1 MRSLRAWLVY
11 LAVVL
16 LGGALLAPWL
26 YRAAQAAAESFPV
39 CQSLAAKPFHRF
51 VNRSLL
57 GLALAGLW
65 PLLRQCGLRSWRD
78 LGWTSC
84 TGRWRPVWRGV
95 LVGFIGLGLAGGTVL
110 IAGARVWRP
119 AIHFP
124 DLALAVAG
132 AAVTALAVSAIEET
146 LFRGVL
152 QGTFRRVWNPTG
164 ALWLSSIV
172 YAALHFLARVRWN
185 EPVEWASGLV
195 VLGRM
200 LAGFGDWMQ
209 VFPGFLNL
217 VLAGALLGAA
227 FEQTG
232 NLYFSAGLHAGWVF
246 WLKLYTA
253 TTGETAGAFHELW
266 GSGKLT
272 DGWVALPALA
282 LTAAVLPLALRDSRP
297 ARAAP

>member
-1 MRSLRAWLVY
+1 MRSLRAWLAY
-11 LAVVL
+11 LAVVF

-26 YRAAQAAAESFPV
+26 YRAAQAAAESFPA

-65 PLLRQCGLRSWRD
+65 PLLRRCGLRSWRD
-78 LGWTSC
+78 LGWTSS

-95 LVGFIGLGLAGGTVL
+95 LVGFAGLGLAGGTVL
-110 IAGARVWRP
+110 AAGARIWR
-119 AIHFP
+119 AEILFP

-132 AAVTALAVSAIEET
+132 AAVTALAVAVIEET

-152 QGTFRRVWNPTG
+152 QGTFRRAWNPLG
-164 ALWLSSIV
+164 ALWLSSVV

-185 EPVEWASGLV
+185 EPVEWTSGLA
-195 VLGRM
+195 VLVRM
-200 LAGFGDWMQ
+200 LAGFSDSTL

-227 FEQTG
+227 FERTG
-232 NLYFSAGLHAGWVF
+232 SLYFSAGLHAGWVF
-246 WLKLYTA
+246 WLKLYNA
-253 TTGETAGAFHELW
+253 TTCEVAGAFPRLW

-272 DGWVALPALA
+272 DGWIALPALA
-282 LTAAVLPLALRDSRP
+282 LTATVLPLALRDPRP
-297 ARAAP
+297 ARVA